1 MEVVCQLC
9 HYQEHYH
16 QLLVW
21 FFFFWFLI
29 ALFLYPMSTILDSL
43 DYFSLILNMFA
54 YQTSFWEV
62 LSCQYLVNLISKK
75 KLSSFNDWINTY
87 FQSFIC
93 LSRYEHLMASI
104 ICKVSLALLNIIQ
117 LILERLNEKTTK
129 PWKPL
134 IIDRLKWW

>member
-21 FFFFWFLI
+21 FFFWFLI

-43 DYFSLILNMFA
+43 DYLSLILNMFA

-62 LSCQYLVNLISKK
+62 LPCPHLVNLISKK
-75 KLSSFNDWINTY
+75 KLSSFNDWINAY

-93 LSRYEHLMASI
+93 LSQYEHLLARI
-104 ICKVSLALLNIIQ
+104 ICKVSMALLNRIQ